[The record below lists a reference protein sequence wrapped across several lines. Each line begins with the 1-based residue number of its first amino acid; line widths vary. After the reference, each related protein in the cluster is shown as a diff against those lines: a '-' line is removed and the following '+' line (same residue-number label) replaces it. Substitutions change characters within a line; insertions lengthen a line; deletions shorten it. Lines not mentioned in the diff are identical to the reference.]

1 MSLAIMALQIL
12 PLSEQTLVLL
22 RVYDNAICVI
32 FLGDFLYNLTGSRP
46 KKTYFIYQRGWLD
59 LLGSLPTLGIF
70 QLTAL
75 FRLARLSRLA
85 RIAKLMGGQ
94 NRKALIRDVVENRG
108 SYATFITLLSA
119 GFVLVS
125 ASLIV
130 LQVESKSPD
139 ANIHDG
145 GDALWWS
152 LVTITTVGY
161 GDKFPVTMIGRSTA
175 VFVMLAGVGIIG
187 ALASILASLLVP
199 DAPPSRRRPSPAARR
214 APHPRRTWRRS
225 SRCYAPR
232 SRSFVRRSPP
242 GRRAPDRVR
251 RGRPGPR
258 ASSTIPNFFAARSW
272 MPASHGAAVFQ
283 VHEPRRRHLVA
294 SALPDD
300 RRVAGGEHVADP
312 VRLGPEGN
320 RQDEARLG
328 PPRHDRRPVRRP
340 GTAPTVLD
348 QRVEREQAAARD
360 RSGEGHRGDGAAL
373 HERGAGRAVG
383 SGDGLLHV
391 GSMPPGP
398 VDGHAGGPPA
408 DDGNPSLPVQA
419 SPLRKAQATAAARPG
434 TSSLR

>member
-1 MSLAIMALQIL
+1 MSVQPRTSREHGNAYNIFVLVLTLMSLAIMALQIL

-175 VFVMLAGVGIIG
+175 VLVMLAGVGILRIG
-187 ALASILASLLVP
+187 
-199 DAPPSRRRPSPAARR
+199 RRRE
-214 APHPRRTWRRS
+214 T
-225 SRCYAPR
+225 
-232 SRSFVRRSPP
+232 
-242 GRRAPDRVR
+242 
-251 RGRPGPR
+251 
-258 ASSTIPNFFAARSW
+258 
-272 MPASHGAAVFQ
+272 
-283 VHEPRRRHLVA
+283 
-294 SALPDD
+294 
-300 RRVAGGEHVADP
+300 
-312 VRLGPEGN
+312 
-320 RQDEARLG
+320 
-328 PPRHDRRPVRRP
+328 
-340 GTAPTVLD
+340 
-348 QRVEREQAAARD
+348 
-360 RSGEGHRGDGAAL
+360 
-373 HERGAGRAVG
+373 
-383 SGDGLLHV
+383 
-391 GSMPPGP
+391 
-398 VDGHAGGPPA
+398 
-408 DDGNPSLPVQA
+408 
-419 SPLRKAQATAAARPG
+419 
-434 TSSLR
+434 

>member
-1 MSLAIMALQIL
+1 VSVQPQTSREHGNAYNIFVLVLTLMSLAIMALQIL

-161 GDKFPVTMIGRSTA
+161 GDKFPVTMIGRGTA
-175 VFVMLAGVGIIG
+175 IFVMLAGVGIIG

-199 DAPPSRRRPSPAARR
+199 DAPPEQADGELSSAAGASPAPDVAQELALLR
-214 APHPRRTWRRS
+214 AEISELRT
-225 SRCYAPR
+225 A
-232 SRSFVRRSPP
+232 
-242 GRRAPDRVR
+242 
-251 RGRPGPR
+251 
-258 ASSTIPNFFAARSW
+258 I
-272 MPASHGAAVFQ
+272 
-283 VHEPRRRHLVA
+283 
-294 SALPDD
+294 
-300 RRVAGGEHVADP
+300 
-312 VRLGPEGN
+312 
-320 RQDEARLG
+320 
-328 PPRHDRRPVRRP
+328 
-340 GTAPTVLD
+340 
-348 QRVEREQAAARD
+348 
-360 RSGEGHRGDGAAL
+360 
-373 HERGAGRAVG
+373 
-383 SGDGLLHV
+383 
-391 GSMPPGP
+391 
-398 VDGHAGGPPA
+398 
-408 DDGNPSLPVQA
+408 
-419 SPLRKAQATAAARPG
+419 AARPPG
-434 TSSLR
+434 G